1 MYRNFFGLESNPF
14 GMTPDPKCYF
24 QSESHKEAFAGLSY
38 GIAHRRGLMS
48 LVGEVGTGK
57 TTLLNAIMD
66 SLDQSTTTILVR
78 HTTVDREELLRII
91 LHNLYSTRTERKTD
105 NRRKRDFKWSSDPRI
120 AKLSRVEMIN
130 EFYAFVTGEFM
141 SYQPPPLLII
151 DEAQNLSVDVLEEVR
166 LLTNLEDPKSKMLQL
181 ILSGQPELEEK
192 LMRSDLRQLR
202 QRIAVS
208 ARLEP
213 LSPADTASYIAFRL
227 ERSGAENSREIFS
240 KDAVEAIWAAS
251 KGSPRTVNVL
261 CDHALVNAF
270 AMGMKTVERGAAKEA
285 IQDVLCIQLRESS
298 VRKPGPYLVSRME
311 SRSEEPPDDPI
322 VINGPDRGGRIG

>member
-1 MYRNFFGLESNPF
+1 MYKNFFGLESNPF

-24 QSESHKEAFAGLSY
+24 QSESHQEAFAGLSY

-66 SLDQSTTTILVR
+66 SLDQATTTILVR

-91 LHNLYSTRTERKTD
+91 LHNLYSSRTERKTD
-105 NRRKRDFKWSSDPRI
+105 NRRKRDFQRSSDPRI
-120 AKLSRVEMIN
+120 SKLSRVELIN

-213 LSPADTASYIAFRL
+213 LSPADTAAYIAFRL
-227 ERSGAENSREIFS
+227 ERAGSGSPTGVFSRE
-240 KDAVEAIWAAS
+240 AVDAIWAAS
-251 KGSPRTVNVL
+251 KGSPRTINVL
-261 CDHALVNAF
+261 CDHAMVNAF
-270 AMGMKTVERGAAKEA
+270 AMGQHEVDAGAAKEA
-285 IQDVLCIQLRESS
+285 IQDVLCLQLRESS
-298 VRKPGPYLVSRME
+298 VRKPGPYLVSHME
-311 SRSEEPPDDPI
+311 RRDEEPPDGPV
-322 VINGPDRGGRIG
+322 VINGPQRGGRIG

>member
-1 MYRNFFGLESNPF
+1 MYKSFFGLTSHPF

-38 GIAHRRGLMS
+38 GIAQRRGLMT

-57 TTLLNAIMD
+57 TTLLNAILD
-66 SLDQSTTTILVR
+66 SLDPSTVTILVR

-91 LHNLYSTRTERKTD
+91 LHNLYSSRSERTTS
-105 NRRKRDFKWSSDPRI
+105 NRRKKDLGGSALDARI
-120 AKLSRVEMIN
+120 SRLSRVELIN

-166 LLTNLEDPKSKMLQL
+166 LLTNLEDPASKMLLL

-192 LMRSDLRQLR
+192 LMRTDLRQLR

-208 ARLEP
+208 ARLEA
-213 LSPADTASYIAFRL
+213 LSPVDTADYIAFRL
-227 ERSGAENSREIFS
+227 ERAGCKKPDLFSRE
-240 KDAVEAIWAAS
+240 AVGAIWTAS
-251 KGSPRTVNVL
+251 KGSPRTINIL

-270 AMGMKTVERGAAKEA
+270 AMGSPVVDEAAAREA
-285 IQDVLCIQLRESS
+285 VQDVLCLQLRETSI
-298 VRKPGPYLVSRME
+298 RKPRPYLVSRMQDEGGE
-311 SRSEEPPDDPI
+311 SPDGPS
-322 VINGPDRGGRIG
+322 VVNNGKRGGRVG